1 MEITLNKDELRY
13 IREGLDLLDKKPIK
27 INKHLSMMYNF
38 DQENFCYSFFIGMDC
53 VDELIS
59 GDVLLYVNELIE
71 AIFSPNKP
79 RISNLGSYHRS
90 VNFK

>member
-13 IREGLDLLDKKPIK
+13 IREGLEMLDGRPIK
-27 INKHLSMMYNF
+27 INNHLSMMYNF

-53 VDELIS
+53 VDELIH
-59 GDVLLYVNELIE
+59 GIVFNYVNSLVE

-79 RISNLGSYHRS
+79 RISSLSSFGRS